1 MSGETN
7 FLPGNSV
14 HFIQARKALEKFDQ
28 WQAISLVRVRDGSI
42 ELQGV
47 SRSIFRCSDTDRL
60 NTVLDTGRVP
70 RTKGGI
76 QMLFLAPHNVL
87 IVPCAEEQKRFPLSA
102 PIHSSAVY
110 IEDGAAL
117 WSPTIDGAW
126 YLFSV
131 VQIDQSISC

>member
-1 MSGETN
+1 MSGDTN
-7 FLPGNSV
+7 YLPGNSV

-28 WQAISLVRVRDGSI
+28 WKAISLVRVRGGSI

-47 SRSIFRCSDTDRL
+47 STGIFRCSDTDRL
-60 NTVLDTGRVP
+60 NAVLDTGRVP
-70 RTKGGI
+70 RTSGGI

-87 IVPCAEEQKRFPLSA
+87 IVPCAEEQKIFSQSA
-102 PIHSSAVY
+102 PIHSSVVY

-126 YLFSV
+126 HLFSV
-131 VQIDQSISC
+131 VQADQSVSC